1 MKPALR
7 YPLIWLGC
15 TAIGVTAVALTVR
28 VVIRPATAGVPAA
41 RSIPTTVVTVTPAPV
56 ATAPAAPASPTPTA
70 GAALSAAPSVQ
81 ATSTPSPALAT
92 PRISMGS
99 VEPTASR
106 SRHPSADR
114 GPSGCSQEAVMRTY
128 QAAGGT
134 ATVAVDP
141 GVVCLVSAVPA
152 SGYTMKVKR
161 PGPAA
166 LVVDFSDGTQTS
178 EISVTSS

>member
-15 TAIGVTAVALTVR
+15 TAVGVTAVALTVR

-41 RSIPTTVVTVTPAPV
+41 RSIPTTVVTVAPAPV
-56 ATAPAAPASPTPTA
+56 ATTATATPTPIAAASAAPAAPSDRATPAPAPTA
-70 GAALSAAPSVQ
+70 RKV
-81 ATSTPSPALAT
+81 ST
-92 PRISMGS
+92 GS
-99 VEPTASR
+99 VEPTAGR
-106 SRHPSADR
+106 SQHPAADR
-114 GPSGCSQEAVMRTY
+114 GPSACSRDAVVRTY
-128 QAAGGT
+128 QATGGT

-141 GVVCLVSAVPA
+141 SVVCLVSAVPA
-152 SGYTMKVKR
+152 SGYTMKVKQ
-161 PGPAA
+161 PGPAS

>member
-28 VVIRPATAGVPAA
+28 AAIRPATAGVPAA
-41 RSIPTTVVTVTPAPV
+41 RSIPTTVVTVTPVPATTTPT
-56 ATAPAAPASPTPTA
+56 ATAGPTPTA
-70 GAALSAAPSVQ
+70 GAALSATPSEQ
-81 ATSTPSPALAT
+81 ATSTPAPTLAT
-92 PRISMGS
+92 PRISMGR
-99 VEPTASR
+99 VEPTTGR

-114 GPSGCSQEAVMRTY
+114 GPSGCSQDAVLRTY

-141 GVVCLVSAVPA
+141 GVICLVSAVPA
-152 SGYTMKVKR
+152 SGYTMKVKQ
-161 PGPAA
+161 PGPTS